1 MMKREVTML
10 DKRLIFRLDEA
21 TENRMKMRCT
31 QLGISYAV
39 YIRELINKE
48 LLIEHLEVFYSFI
61 NKLDKVENE
70 LNRIGVNLNQVA
82 MHLNKSKGKKVA
94 DDMEEKI
101 VDFCEEITDILEEL
115 GEVKGGIKVANNI
128 QNRRVQTENES

>member
-1 MMKREVTML
+1 ML
-10 DKRLIFRLDEA
+10 DKRLIFRLDEE
-21 TENRMKMRCT
+21 TQNRLKMRCT

-48 LLIEHLEVFYSFI
+48 LLTEHLEVFYHFI
-61 NKLDKVENE
+61 SKLDKVENE

-82 MHLNKSKGKKVA
+82 MYLNKSKGKKVA
-94 DDMEEKI
+94 DDTEEKI
-101 VDFCEEITDILEEL
+101 ADFCEEITDILEEL

-128 QNRRVQTENES
+128 QNRRVQAENES

>member
-1 MMKREVTML
+1 ML
-10 DKRLIFRLDEA
+10 DKRLIFRLDEE
-21 TENRMKMRCT
+21 TQNRLKMRCT

-48 LLIEHLEVFYSFI
+48 LLTEHLEVFYGFI
-61 NKLDKVENE
+61 SKLDKVENE

-82 MHLNKSKGKKVA
+82 MYLNKKGKKVA
-94 DDMEEKI
+94 DDTEEKI
-101 VDFCEEITDILEEL
+101 VIFCEEITDILEEL

-128 QNRRVQTENES
+128 QNRRVQAEKES

>member
-1 MMKREVTML
+1 ML

-31 QLGISYAV
+31 QLGISYAE

-48 LLIEHLEVFYSFI
+48 LLTEHLEVFYSFI
-61 NKLDKVENE
+61 SKLDNVENE

-128 QNRRVQTENES
+128 QNRRVQTQDKS

>member
-1 MMKREVTML
+1 ML
-10 DKRLIFRLDEA
+10 DKRLIFRLDEE
-21 TENRMKMRCT
+21 TQNRLKMRCT

-48 LLIEHLEVFYSFI
+48 LLTEHLEVFYGFI

-82 MHLNKSKGKKVA
+82 MHLNKNKSKKVV

-101 VDFCEEITDILEEL
+101 VIFCEEITDILEEL

-128 QNRRVQTENES
+128 QNRRVQTEKES

>member
-1 MMKREVTML
+1 ML
-10 DKRLIFRLDEA
+10 DKRLIFRLDET
-21 TENRMKMRCT
+21 TENRMRMRCT

-48 LLIEHLEVFYSFI
+48 LLTEHLEVFYSFI
-61 NKLDKVENE
+61 GKLDKVENE

-82 MHLNKSKGKKVA
+82 MNLNKSKGKKVA
-94 DDMEEKI
+94 DDTEEKI
-101 VDFCEEITDILEEL
+101 VTFCEEITDILEEL

-128 QNRRVQTENES
+128 QNRRVQAENKS

>member
-1 MMKREVTML
+1 ML

-48 LLIEHLEVFYSFI
+48 ILTEHLEVFYSFI

-70 LNRIGVNLNQVA
+70 LNRIGVNLNQIA
-82 MHLNKSKGKKVA
+82 MNLNKSKGKKVA

-101 VDFCEEITDILEEL
+101 INFCEEITDILEEL

-128 QNRRVQTENES
+128 QNRRVQTQDES

>member
-1 MMKREVTML
+1 ML

-21 TENRMKMRCT
+21 TENRLKLRSKE
-31 QLGISYAV
+31 LGISYAE

-48 LLIEHLEVFYSFI
+48 LLTEHLEVFYSFI
-61 NKLDKVENE
+61 SKLDNVENE

>member
-1 MMKREVTML
+1 ML
-10 DKRLIFRLDEA
+10 DKRLIFRLDE
-21 TENRMKMRCT
+21 TTQNRLKMRCT

-48 LLIEHLEVFYSFI
+48 LLTEHLEVFYSFI
-61 NKLDKVENE
+61 SKLDKVENA

-82 MHLNKSKGKKVA
+82 MHLNKNKSKKVV

-101 VDFCEEITDILEEL
+101 VNFCEEITDILEEV

-128 QNRRVQTENES
+128 QNRRIQAEKES

>member
-1 MMKREVTML
+1 ML
-10 DKRLIFRLDEA
+10 DKRLIFRLDEE
-21 TENRMKMRCT
+21 TQNRLKMRCT

-48 LLIEHLEVFYSFI
+48 LLTEHLEVFYSFI
-61 NKLDKVENE
+61 TKLDKVENE

-82 MHLNKSKGKKVA
+82 MHLNKNKSKKVV

-101 VDFCEEITDILEEL
+101 VIFCEEITDILEEL

-128 QNRRVQTENES
+128 QNRRIQAEKES

>member
-1 MMKREVTML
+1 ML
-10 DKRLIFRLDEA
+10 DKRLIFRLDET
-21 TENRMKMRCT
+21 TENRMKMRCKE
-31 QLGISYAV
+31 LGISYAV

-48 LLIEHLEVFYSFI
+48 LLTEHLEVFYGFI
-61 NKLDKVENE
+61 SKLDKVENE

-82 MHLNKSKGKKVA
+82 MYLNKKGRKVA

-101 VDFCEEITDILEEL
+101 ADFCEEITDILEEL

-128 QNRRVQTENES
+128 QNRGIQTQDES